1 MKFYS
6 QEEIENVH
14 SPSRIQ
20 NWHLTQHLASAES
33 LDLIHLKADWSFHCS
48 HIFVHEGYTDI
59 FFCVQNK
66 KLHVEFTYTYKFMN

>member
-33 LDLIHLKADWSFHCS
+33 LDLIHLKAD
-48 HIFVHEGYTDI
+48 
-59 FFCVQNK
+59 
-66 KLHVEFTYTYKFMN
+66 